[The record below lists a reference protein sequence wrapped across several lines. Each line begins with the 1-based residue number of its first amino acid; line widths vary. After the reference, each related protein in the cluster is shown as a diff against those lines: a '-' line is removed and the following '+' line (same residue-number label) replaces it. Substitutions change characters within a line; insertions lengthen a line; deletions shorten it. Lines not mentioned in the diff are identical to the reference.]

1 MKTTTILKKAFL
13 ISSLSLSFCACE
25 LDQLPQDQMTP
36 ENSLKN
42 ETELKLY
49 INGLL
54 PMLSGASNVDNGA
67 SVAAGKMM
75 EKTDDVIWP
84 TLPDYMTGKRSSTQS
99 AGSWDW
105 DNLRK
110 INIFLKYSVNCPD
123 ETIREKY
130 NAMAYYLRA
139 QFYYDKLKTFG
150 GVPWYDTVLE
160 DNSPELYKPRDSREL
175 IADKILEDLDKAIKN
190 GVETKSLNEITKWTA
205 LALKSRFCLFE
216 GTFRQYHTLEGSE
229 KFLKECVAASEA
241 MMISGKY
248 TIDKGEGTSVAY
260 RDLFAQPATNSAS
273 DVEVIT
279 AYAYSISLG
288 VKHNTNYSIINAS
301 GNQIGLSKA
310 FMDSYLMNDG
320 TRFTD
325 KPGYA
330 TMIFGEEFEN
340 RDPRM
345 FQTVR
350 CPGYAR
356 IGKDHDVNR
365 LYEAMIIST
374 TGYMPIKYI
383 QSGDYDKQTS
393 NENDI
398 ILYRYAEVLLNY
410 AEAKAELGTLT
421 QTDLEQ
427 SIKLIRDRV
436 GMPNMN
442 MAAANAN
449 PDPVLAAQYPLVSGS
464 NKGVILEIRR
474 ERRVEM
480 VMEDLR
486 YDDIIRWKAG
496 HLFKE
501 QFKGAYFSTVS
512 APSTKYDLDKPAYTV
527 RNANFYIYIGERPG
541 NLTEKNSIGLNVG
554 IFLSN
559 GNSGNKVVNTD
570 KVKTWNEDRDY
581 LAPLP
586 SSALVINPNLK
597 QNPHW
602 DSPSN

>member
-1 MKTTTILKKAFL
+1 M
-13 ISSLSLSFCACE
+13 
-25 LDQLPQDQMTP
+25 
-36 ENSLKN
+36 
-42 ETELKLY
+42 
-49 INGLL
+49 
-54 PMLSGASNVDNGA
+54 
-67 SVAAGKMM
+67 
-75 EKTDDVIWP
+75 
-84 TLPDYMTGKRSSTQS
+84 
-99 AGSWDW
+99 
-105 DNLRK
+105 
-110 INIFLKYSVNCPD
+110 
-123 ETIREKY
+123 
-130 NAMAYYLRA
+130 
-139 QFYYDKLKTFG
+139 
-150 GVPWYDTVLE
+150 
-160 DNSPELYKPRDSREL
+160 

-190 GVETKSLNEITKWTA
+190 GVENKSLNEITKWTA

-216 GTFRQYHTLEGSE
+216 GTFRKYHNIEGAE
-229 KFLKECVAASEA
+229 KFLKECVSASEELMA
-241 MMISGKY
+241 SSKY
-248 TIDKGEGTSVAY
+248 TIDKGEGTDVAY
-260 RDLFAQPATNSAS
+260 RDLFAQPATNNAS

-288 VKHNTNYSIINAS
+288 VKHNTNYSVINAS

-320 TRFTD
+320 SRFTD
-325 KPGYA
+325 RPGYE

-350 CPGYAR
+350 GPGYAR
-356 IGKDHDVNR
+356 IGKTHDVNR
-365 LYEAMIIST
+365 LYEAMQISA

-383 QSGDYDKQTS
+383 QSGDHDKQTS

-421 QTDLEQ
+421 QTDLVQ

-436 GMPNMN
+436 GMPNMD

-464 NKGVILEIRR
+464 NKGIILEIRR

-480 VMEDLR
+480 VMENLR
-486 YDDIIRWKAG
+486 YDDIMRWKAG
-496 HLFKE
+496 HLFTE
-501 QFKGAYFSTVS
+501 QFKGVYFSTVS

-559 GNSGNKVVNTD
+559 GDSGNKVVNTD